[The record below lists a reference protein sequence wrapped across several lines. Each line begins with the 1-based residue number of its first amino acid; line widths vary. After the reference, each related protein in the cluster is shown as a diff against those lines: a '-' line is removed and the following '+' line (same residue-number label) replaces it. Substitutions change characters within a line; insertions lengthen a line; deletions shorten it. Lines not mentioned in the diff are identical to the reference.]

1 MKKISL
7 TGLLLF
13 LLTFFLSPAVLA
25 QNKAKSLVKL
35 PVFMAGDNQI
45 IDNDIEGDL
54 MVAGSQIKI
63 TSDISEDAYVAGGQI
78 DINGTVNGNLIVAGG
93 SVTISGKVLKNV
105 IVAGGQIKIQDSAQI
120 GGYVLAG
127 GAQVDLLGNFS
138 GPVKVGAGSLV
149 VGENAVINGDLEAD
163 VSKSDIS
170 STSKISGEKKIQ
182 IHETKTPEKSE
193 KVVTQLPRVTYI
205 KDIFS
210 FLSKLIILLVFVS
223 LFGRKL
229 KSIKSKNSFWSLLGW
244 GFVILVMTPVLTLTL
259 MVTVIGIPLSF
270 IISGLYFIS
279 LSLSKIVTAI
289 VAGDYMSQKGYLKT
303 NNYYLQ
309 GFVALVF
316 ITVLSLIPFI
326 GAFVKFTVLLFG
338 LGVIFQSLRSYFSAK

>member
-7 TGLLLF
+7 TGFLLF
-13 LLTFFLSPAVLA
+13 LLTFFFSPVALA
-25 QNKAKSLVKL
+25 QNKTKSLVRL
-35 PVFMAGDNQI
+35 PVFMAADNQI
-45 IDNDIEGDL
+45 IDKDIEGDL

-63 TSDISEDAYVAGGQI
+63 ISDISEDAYVAGGQI

-170 STSKISGEKKIQ
+170 STSKITGEKKIQ
-182 IHETKTPEKSE
+182 IHESPEVE
-193 KVVTQLPRVTYI
+193 KKPSQLPEFTYS
-205 KDIFS
+205 KVIFS
-210 FLSKLIILLVFVS
+210 FLSKLLILFVFIK
-223 LFGRKL
+223 LFSPKF

-244 GFVILVMTPVLTLTL
+244 GFVVLVMTPVLTLTL

-270 IISGLYFIS
+270 IISGFYFIS

-289 VAGDYMSQKGYLKT
+289 VAGDYISQKGYLKT

-326 GAFVKFTVLLFG
+326 GGFVKFAVLLFG
-338 LGVIFQSLRSYFSAK
+338 LGVIFQSLQLLFKK